1 MSKIDIDEAR
11 KLAKL
16 SRLDFSEDEL
26 KNFTKE
32 FEKMLSM
39 FSELDGIDVSDI
51 SLIESALRSDG
62 ELRKDEIVESF
73 SQDVILQNAPEKKD
87 GAFIVPITV
96 E

>member
-1 MSKIDIDEAR
+1 MSKIDVDEAR

-26 KNFTKE
+26 KNFTNE
-32 FEKMLSM
+32 FEKMLAM
-39 FSELDGIDVSDI
+39 FEALEDIDVSNV

-62 ELRKDEIVESF
+62 ELRKDEIVDSF
-73 SQDVILQNAPEKKD
+73 PQETILQNAPEKKD
-87 GAFIVPITV
+87 GAFIVPVTV